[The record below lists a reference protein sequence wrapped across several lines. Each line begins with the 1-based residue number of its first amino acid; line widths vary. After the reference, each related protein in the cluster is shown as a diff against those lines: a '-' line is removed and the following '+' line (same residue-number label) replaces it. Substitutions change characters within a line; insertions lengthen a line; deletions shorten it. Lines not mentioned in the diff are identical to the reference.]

1 MQMLSSVSPE
11 EAALPLRERKKRKTR
26 RLIINTAI
34 ELFSARGFDAVTLE
48 DIAAVCDVSR
58 GTVFNY
64 FPYKEL
70 MILEFMDAYMS
81 ERLAAIRSRLESG
94 FEPTA
99 LLWEALDV
107 PKECG
112 RPVADLPLHHGAGA
126 AASRAG
132 SGGCG
137 AAEPH
142 LPAARGGNPRGGTGG
157 GRDPHREQP
166 GGSGALSDRS
176 EPRLDRPQLH
186 APHRRGPRCPDL
198 EPSAGPHER
207 HPRPIDCLFA
217 PRPPPHRPAASAGRW
232 GGGYLRR

>member
-1 MQMLSSVSPE
+1 MIQTLAAISPE

-81 ERLAAIRSRLESG
+81 DRLGAIRSRLESG
-94 FEPTA
+94 FEPTT

-107 PKECG
+107 PKEAAVQWPTFLCITARELLHHEQDRADAAQQSLSYLPLVAEIIAAG
-112 RPVADLPLHHGAGA
+112 QAAGTIRTENSSEGLALYLTEASLVSIARNCTRLTGADLDTLISNRHQVLMHGI
-126 AASRAG
+126 
-132 SGGCG
+132 
-137 AAEPH
+137 
-142 LPAARGGNPRGGTGG
+142 LAR
-157 GRDPHREQP
+157 
-166 GGSGALSDRS
+166 
-176 EPRLDRPQLH
+176 
-186 APHRRGPRCPDL
+186 
-198 EPSAGPHER
+198 
-207 HPRPIDCLFA
+207 
-217 PRPPPHRPAASAGRW
+217 
-232 GGGYLRR
+232 